1 MDENMRS
8 RLAESVRSFHIPRL
22 GEIPDVGL
30 YLEQVTRYVNQSIT
44 GCGLSPIT
52 ASMVSNYVKQKI
64 IPGPEKKA
72 YGAESIAY
80 LIFVSCIKSVVA
92 MDDIRALIGIQH
104 ETYDLPTAYHY
115 FCEEFEN
122 LIRYVFGASDHLASV
137 GQDESDEKELLRS
150 ALLSVTQKITA
161 NKKFCD
167 CEFAWRFAGGAHGV
181 SLGKTLPVIPEEE
194 TTHYEKAAFT
204 VENAAVIPCTQV
216 LGAYQVTFER

>member
-137 GQDESDEKELLRS
+137 GQDES
-150 ALLSVTQKITA
+150 I
-161 NKKFCD
+161 CG
-167 CEFAWRFAGGAHGV
+167 C
-181 SLGKTLPVIPEEE
+181 
-194 TTHYEKAAFT
+194 
-204 VENAAVIPCTQV
+204 
-216 LGAYQVTFER
+216 

>member
-8 RLAESVRSFHIPRL
+8 RLAESVRRFHIPRL

-150 ALLSVTQKITA
+150 ALLSASGLTEAPYSSSRFSVMARRSGQRFVPRSSTEGIST
-161 NKKFCD
+161 F
-167 CEFAWRFAGGAHGV
+167 FADSSFAMGRT
-181 SLGKTLPVIPEEE
+181 S
-194 TTHYEKAAFT
+194 
-204 VENAAVIPCTQV
+204 
-216 LGAYQVTFER
+216 

>member
-80 LIFVSCIKSVVA
+80 LIFVSCIKSVA
-92 MDDIRALIGIQH
+92 AIQH

-150 ALLSVTQKITA
+150 ALLSVTHKLYLDAYLRLLRQDAERAQK
-161 NKKFCD
+161 
-167 CEFAWRFAGGAHGV
+167 
-181 SLGKTLPVIPEEE
+181 KTEE
-194 TTHYEKAAFT
+194 A
-204 VENAAVIPCTQV
+204 Q
-216 LGAYQVTFER
+216 

>member
-92 MDDIRALIGIQH
+92 MDDIRALIDKFN
-104 ETYDLPTAYHY
+104 DLRIDSVDLTAE
-115 FCEEFEN
+115 FCKLGFF
-122 LIRYVFGASDHLASV
+122 I
-137 GQDESDEKELLRS
+137 
-150 ALLSVTQKITA
+150 
-161 NKKFCD
+161 
-167 CEFAWRFAGGAHGV
+167 HGDAQNP
-181 SLGKTLPVIPEEE
+181 S
-194 TTHYEKAAFT
+194 
-204 VENAAVIPCTQV
+204 
-216 LGAYQVTFER
+216 